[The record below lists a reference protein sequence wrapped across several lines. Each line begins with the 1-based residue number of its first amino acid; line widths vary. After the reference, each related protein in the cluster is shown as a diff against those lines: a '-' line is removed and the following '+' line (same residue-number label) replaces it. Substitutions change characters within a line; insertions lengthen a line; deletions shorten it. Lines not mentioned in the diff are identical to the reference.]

1 MNDIERQF
9 LVKQFVAH
17 LATADGDGVPHVV
30 PVCFTILESTAYIA
44 IDQKPKSGDPRA
56 LKRIQNIAAN
66 PSVAL
71 IVDHY
76 EDDWQQLAWVMLRGT
91 AEILESG
98 DEREAAHTLLRQR
111 YKQYEGMDFLGL
123 PMIAIRIARTS
134 SWGQI
139 D

>member
-30 PVCFTILESTAYIA
+30 PVCFTILENTVYIA

-98 DEREAAHTLLRQR
+98 DERKAAHTLLRQR

-123 PMIAIRIARTS
+123 PMIAIRIAHAS

>member
-1 MNDIERQF
+1 MAR
-9 LVKQFVAH
+9 
-17 LATADGDGVPHVV
+17 LATADSDGVPHVV
-30 PVCFTILESTAYIA
+30 PVCFAILKSTIYIA
-44 IDQKPKSGDPRA
+44 IDQKPKSGNPRA
-56 LKRIQNIAAN
+56 LKRIQNISSN

-76 EDDWQQLAWVMLRGT
+76 EDDWRQLAWVMLRGS

-111 YKQYEGMDFLGL
+111 YKQYERMDFCGL
-123 PMIAIRIARTS
+123 PMIAIRIGRTS
-134 SWGQI
+134 SWGQL

>member
-30 PVCFTILESTAYIA
+30 PVCFTILESTVYIA

>member
-9 LVKQFVAH
+9 LGKQFVAR
-17 LATADGDGVPHVV
+17 LATADSDGVPHVV
-30 PVCFTILESTAYIA
+30 PVCFTILESTVYIA

-91 AEILESG
+91 AEVLESG

-123 PMIAIRIARTS
+123 PMIAIRIARAS

>member
-1 MNDIERQF
+1 MNYIERQF

-30 PVCFTILESTAYIA
+30 PVCFTILESTVYIA
-44 IDQKPKSGDPRA
+44 IDHKPKSGDPRA

-71 IVDHY
+71 TVDHY

-134 SWGQI
+134 SWGQL

>member
-30 PVCFTILESTAYIA
+30 PVCFTILENTVYIA
-44 IDQKPKSGDPRA
+44 IDQKPKSGDSRA

-91 AEILESG
+91 AEVLESG

-123 PMIAIRIARTS
+123 PMIAIRIARAS

>member
-9 LVKQFVAH
+9 LIKQFVAH

-30 PVCFTILESTAYIA
+30 PVCFTILENTVYIA

-66 PSVAL
+66 PSVTL

-91 AEILESG
+91 AEVLESG

-123 PMIAIRIARTS
+123 PMIAIRIARAS

>member
-1 MNDIERQF
+1 MNYIERQF

-30 PVCFTILESTAYIA
+30 PVCFTILESTVYIA

-91 AEILESG
+91 AEVLESG

>member
-9 LVKQFVAH
+9 LIKQFVAH

-30 PVCFTILESTAYIA
+30 PVCFTILESTVYIA

-91 AEILESG
+91 AEVLESG

-123 PMIAIRIARTS
+123 PMIAIRIARAS

>member
-30 PVCFTILESTAYIA
+30 PVCFTILENTVYIA

-123 PMIAIRIARTS
+123 PMIAIRIAHAS

>member
-71 IVDHY
+71 TVDHY

-91 AEILESG
+91 AEVLESG

-123 PMIAIRIARTS
+123 PMIAIRIARAS

>member
-30 PVCFTILESTAYIA
+30 PVCFTILESTVYIA

-91 AEILESG
+91 AEVLESG

-123 PMIAIRIARTS
+123 PMIAIRIARAS

>member
-30 PVCFTILESTAYIA
+30 PVCFTILENTVYIA

-123 PMIAIRIARTS
+123 PMIAIRIARAS

>member
-30 PVCFTILESTAYIA
+30 PVCFTILENTVYIA

>member
-30 PVCFTILESTAYIA
+30 PVCFTILENTVYIA

-71 IVDHY
+71 TVDHY

>member
-1 MNDIERQF
+1 
-9 LVKQFVAH
+9 
-17 LATADGDGVPHVV
+17 
-30 PVCFTILESTAYIA
+30 LENTVYIA

-123 PMIAIRIARTS
+123 PMIAIRIARAS

>member
-9 LVKQFVAH
+9 LGKQFVAR
-17 LATADGDGVPHVV
+17 LATADSDGAPHVV
-30 PVCFTILESTAYIA
+30 PVCFTILKSTIYIA
-44 IDQKPKSGDPRA
+44 IDQKPKSGNPRA
-56 LKRIQNIAAN
+56 LKRIQNIASN

-76 EDDWQQLAWVMLRGT
+76 EDDWRQLAWVMLRGS

-111 YKQYEGMDFLGL
+111 YKQYEKMDFSGL

-134 SWGQI
+134 SWGQL

>member
-9 LVKQFVAH
+9 LIKQFVAH

-30 PVCFTILESTAYIA
+30 PVCFTILENTVYIA

-91 AEILESG
+91 AEVLESG